1 MAGKFEGNLAA
12 LARIKISC
20 LAKGVDKGGKIL
32 IPIVEYIPV
41 REVAYPV

>member
-12 LARIKISC
+12 LARIKVSS

-32 IPIVEYIPV
+32 IPIMEYIPV
-41 REVAYPV
+41 REITYPV